1 MSWKDLEDDMIGL
14 DIILGGLTG
23 LIGNAV
29 TAWTTYKT
37 KNMEFKHKEEMVKLE
52 TAAMLEEA
60 KAQISITK
68 ARIEGEVELA
78 EVGAYKES
86 LESGKEKFFGEKWV
100 DLMLDSTGWSSYIL
114 KPAAM
119 VIAMAFAIVDLI
131 RGMMRPLLTLYLTGL
146 TSYITWLAW
155 KILETKGISS
165 LSVTNAVDLYTD
177 VISTVI
183 YLTVSAITW
192 WFGDRSM
199 SKYIQNRKSPK
210 PNQTGTTIA
219 PF

>member
-1 MSWKDLEDDMIGL
+1 MIGL

-37 KNMEFKHKEEMVKLE
+37 KKMEFEHKEAMVKLE
-52 TAAMLEEA
+52 TMAMLEEA

-119 VIAMAFAIVDLI
+119 VIAMAFAIVDLV
-131 RGMMRPLLTLYLTGL
+131 RGMMRPLLTIYLTGL

-155 KILETKGISS
+155 KILEAKGISS

-199 SKYIQNRKSPK
+199 SKFLQSRKSPK

>member
-1 MSWKDLEDDMIGL
+1 MIGL

-29 TAWTTYKT
+29 TSWTQYKT
-37 KNMEFKHKEEMVKLE
+37 KSMEFTHKENMVKLE
-52 TAAMLEEA
+52 TMAMLEEA

-86 LESGKEKFFGEKWV
+86 IEAGKEKFFGEKWV
-100 DLMLDSTGWSSYIL
+100 DIMLDSTGWASYIL

-119 VIAMAFAIVDLI
+119 VIAMAFAILDLV
-131 RGMMRPLLTLYLTGL
+131 RGMMRPLLTIYLTGL

-155 KILETKGISS
+155 KILEAKGISS

-199 SKYIQNRKSPK
+199 SKYLQNRKSPK

>member
-1 MSWKDLEDDMIGL
+1 MIGL

-23 LIGNAV
+23 LIGNAI
-29 TAWTTYKT
+29 TSWTKYKT
-37 KNMEFKHKEEMVKLE
+37 AKMEHEHKENMVKLE
-52 TAAMLEEA
+52 TLAMLEEA

-86 LESGKEKFFGEKWV
+86 IEAGKEKFFGEQWV
-100 DLMLDSTGWSSYIL
+100 DRMFESTGWASYLL
-114 KPAAM
+114 KPMAM
-119 VIAMAFAIVDLI
+119 VFALMFAIIDVL
-131 RGMMRPLLTLYLTGL
+131 RGLMRPLLTIYLTGL
-146 TSYITWLAW
+146 STYITWLAW
-155 KILETKGISS
+155 KVLETKGISN
-165 LSVTNAVDLYTD
+165 LAVSDAVGIYSD

-199 SKYIQNRKSPK
+199 SKFLQNRKSNK
-210 PNQTGTTIA
+210 TSSNTIA

>member
-1 MSWKDLEDDMIGL
+1 MLWKDLEDDMIGL

-37 KNMEFKHKEEMVKLE
+37 KSMEYTHKENMVKLE
-52 TAAMLEEA
+52 TMAMLEEA

-78 EVGAYKES
+78 EVGAYRES
-86 LESGKEKFFGEKWV
+86 IEAGKEKFFGEQWV
-100 DLMLDSTGWSSYIL
+100 DRMLDSTGWASYIL
-114 KPAAM
+114 KPIAM
-119 VIAMAFAIVDLI
+119 VIAMAFAIVDLV

-146 TSYITWLAW
+146 STYITWLAW
-155 KILETKGISS
+155 KVLEAKGISN
-165 LSVTNAVDLYTD
+165 LSVSDAVGIYTD

-199 SKYIQNRKSPK
+199 SKFLQNRKSPK
-210 PNQTGTTIA
+210 TNQTGTTIV

>member
-155 KILETKGISS
+155 KILETKGISN